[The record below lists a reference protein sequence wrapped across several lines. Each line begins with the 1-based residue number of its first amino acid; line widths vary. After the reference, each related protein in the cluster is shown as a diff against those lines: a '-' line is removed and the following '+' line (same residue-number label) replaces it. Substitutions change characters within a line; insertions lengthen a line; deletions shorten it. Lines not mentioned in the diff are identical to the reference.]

1 MNRET
6 ILIAEDDEEL
16 LEIIRIRLE
25 GAGFHVVG
33 VANGEEALSLA
44 QTKLPNLIVLDVF
57 LPDMD
62 GLTILKRLKSPL
74 DIASGEPSKTKD
86 IPVIV
91 ITGKAPMIENMTRL
105 EGAADF
111 YVKPV
116 DLAKLVER
124 ITQLIALRQKDESAR
139 L

>member
-6 ILIAEDDEEL
+6 ILVAEDDEEL

-25 GAGFHVVG
+25 AAGFHVIS

-44 QTKLPNLIVLDVF
+44 QTKLPSLVVLDVF

-62 GLTILKRLKSPL
+62 GLTILKRMKSPL

-116 DLAKLVER
+116 DMSKLVER
-124 ITQLIALRQKDESAR
+124 ATQLINLRQKDESAKH
-139 L
+139 